1 MSQAHN
7 NYYEFLEISQ
17 EASQQE
23 IDKAYKAAKRTYSV
37 TNVALYSIFSK
48 EEASELNNIIEEAYS
63 ILSNPKLKN
72 EYDLG
77 LNLQLKKI
85 SKKDK
90 DNSRRHKKSAP
101 LQDET
106 NVAVLRNGVIS
117 KKHDKDSV
125 FEEKIKN
132 LSDCSGHFLKRV
144 RQYKNISIDEVAQ
157 FSKISKLNIV
167 AVEDQDLENLPS
179 RVFIRGFA
187 LQISRLVGLNEK
199 AFTDGYMNF
208 IDETRQS

>member
-7 NYYEFLEISQ
+7 NYYEFLELSKD
-17 EASQQE
+17 ASQQE
-23 IDKAYKAAKRTYSV
+23 IDQAYKAAKRTYSV
-37 TNVALYSIFSK
+37 SNVALYSIFSK
-48 EEASELNNIIEEAYS
+48 DEATELNNIIEEAYT
-63 ILSNPKLKN
+63 ILSNPRLKN
-72 EYDLG
+72 KYDLG

-85 SKKDK
+85 SNTDKDK
-90 DNSRRHKKSAP
+90 SRKLKKASSP
-101 LQDET
+101 TETDE
-106 NVAVLRNGVIS
+106 AVLRDGVIF
-117 KKHDKDSV
+117 KKYEKDSV

-167 AVEDQDLENLPS
+167 AVEEQDLENLPS

-208 IDETRQS
+208 IDEARQS